1 MYVEEAEKGE
11 AEEWRVAAVSCRELP
26 ENDRNNGVYRAAV
39 SYHEMLQISRNGGKK
54 ELPGDNASCLEMAEM
69 EEEKRLPIAAT
80 EWQR

>member
-1 MYVEEAEKGE
+1 M
-11 AEEWRVAAVSCRELP
+11 P
-26 ENDRNNGVYRAAV
+26 E
-39 SYHEMLQISRNGGKK
+39 ISRNGGKM